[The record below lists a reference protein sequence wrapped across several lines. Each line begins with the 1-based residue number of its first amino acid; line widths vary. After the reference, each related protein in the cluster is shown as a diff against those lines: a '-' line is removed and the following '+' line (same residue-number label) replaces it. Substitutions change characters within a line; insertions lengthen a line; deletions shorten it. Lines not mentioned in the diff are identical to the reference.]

1 MAAKEFLL
9 QESANVKELLAQT
22 LRNDYGPEGSRD
34 FFEECATRLEFITS
48 ELQGTSDTDTDALGA
63 NGALLSELSRL
74 ICRIERSS
82 LAR

>member
-1 MAAKEFLL
+1 VAAKEFLL